1 MTQEILANPVALFEK
16 ATKHVSRVVAGV
28 QQEQLDHPT
37 PCSEWNVQELLNH
50 LIGGAE
56 MVVGCFSGQSP
67 DIAPGSSDSS
77 YSTETQASGLAQAY
91 QAVVSQALQAAREP
105 GALERNIETPIGEMP
120 CAVFLSI
127 SSMDQFIHGWDLAK
141 ATGQDTALDPEL
153 AQVCYGMCVPDMADQ
168 GREAG
173 VIGPVVAVPDDAST
187 QDKLL
192 GYMGRQP

>member
-1 MTQEILANPVALFEK
+1 MTQETMANPAVLFEK
-16 ATKHVSRVVAGV
+16 ATRQALKAVAGIT
-28 QQEQLDHPT
+28 QEQLRHPT
-37 PCSEWNVQELLNH
+37 PCSEWDVQELLNH
-50 LIGGAE
+50 LIGGVE
-56 MVVGCFSGQSP
+56 MVVGCFPGQTP

-77 YSTETQASGLAQAY
+77 YSTETQAAGLVEAY
-91 QAVVSQALQAAREP
+91 QSVVSQALHAALEP
-105 GALERNIETPIGEMP
+105 GALERNIETPLGDMP

-141 ATGQDTALDPEL
+141 ATGQDTGLDPEL

-173 VIGPVVAVPDDAST
+173 VIGAAVAVSDDASI